1 MSTIRRYSELI
12 RLPTFE
18 ERFNYLSLHGE
29 VGTDTFGFDRYMN
42 QMFYKSAEWK
52 RIRDY
57 VIIRDC
63 GCDLGIPGRD
73 IHTRIIIHHMNPIN
87 PDDIKDSTD
96 YLLNPDYLITTTHNT
111 HNAIH
116 YGDINLLAPSKPTV
130 RTPNDTCPWRKTN
143 GT

>member
-12 RLPTFE
+12 RLSTFE
-18 ERFNYLSLHGE
+18 ERFDYLSLHGE

-57 VIIRDC
+57 VIVRDSS
-63 GCDLGIPGRD
+63 CDLGIPGRD
-73 IHTRIIIHHMNPIN
+73 IHTRIVIHHMNPIN

-130 RTPNDTCPWRKTN
+130 RTPNDTCPWRKEKY
-143 GT
+143 